1 MIWLRSCR
9 RDHAAGRATMAH
21 RFTIGVEEEFQ
32 IIDPETLELRSHV
45 IQLLSS
51 AAARGVGDL
60 VKQEMHQSI
69 VETGTK
75 ICESV
80 SELRLEMHR
89 TRSELVLAAESTGL
103 RVAAA
108 GTHPF
113 SSWIDQVISPGERYQ
128 HIVEEMGQLARSL
141 LIFGMHVHIAM
152 PDKQTTI
159 DMMNM
164 VRYFLPHLLALST
177 SSPFWMGRNTGL
189 KSFRTTVFR
198 RFPRTGIPEVFES
211 WSEYENFINLLVK
224 LNCIDTGK
232 KIWWDV
238 RPHPTYGTLEFRM
251 FDTATRVEEAV
262 AIAALT
268 QAIVVK
274 LHRLYTHNQSWRI
287 YRRALIEE
295 NKWRAARY
303 GIEGKMIDFGS
314 EAEVPMRELML
325 ELMEFIDDVVDELGS
340 RSAVDYIHTILN
352 EGTSAERQLRVYQQT
367 GDLKDV
373 VRHLVMETR
382 ASVQDAKSNSAAAI
396 N

>member
-1 MIWLRSCR
+1 
-9 RDHAAGRATMAH
+9 MAH

-32 IIDPETLELRSHV
+32 IIDPETMELRSHV
-45 IQLLSS
+45 VQLLS
-51 AAARGVGDL
+51 AASHGLGDQ

-75 ICESV
+75 ICENV
-80 SELRLEMHR
+80 SELRVEMHR
-89 TRSELVLAAESTGL
+89 TRGELVGAAERTGL
-103 RVAAA
+103 QVAAA

-128 HIVEEMGQLARSL
+128 NIVEEMGQLARSL
-141 LIFGMHVHIAM
+141 LIFGMHVHLAM

-198 RFPRTGIPEVFES
+198 RFPRTGIPEQFMS
-211 WSEYENFINLLVK
+211 WSEYENFVNLLVRT
-224 LNCIDTGK
+224 NCIDNPK

-238 RPHPTYGTLEFRM
+238 RPHPQFGTLEFRM
-251 FDTATRVEEAV
+251 FDVATRVEEAV
-262 AIAALT
+262 SIAALT
-268 QAIVVK
+268 QAIIVK
-274 LHRLYTHNQSWRI
+274 LHKLYTKNISWRL

-303 GIEGKMIDFGS
+303 GIEGKFIDFGK
-314 EAEVPMRELML
+314 EAEVPMRELIPELL
-325 ELMEFIDDVVDELGS
+325 EFVDDVVDELGS
-340 RSAVDYIHTILN
+340 RSAVDYIHTIMN
-352 EGTSAERQLRVYQQT
+352 KGTSAERQLKVYEQT
-367 GDLKDV
+367 GDLKEV
-373 VRHLVMETR
+373 VRHLVAETR
-382 ASVQDAKSNSAAAI
+382 GGVMEGRSNSANI
-396 N
+396 VS

>member
-1 MIWLRSCR
+1 
-9 RDHAAGRATMAH
+9 MAH

-45 IQLLSS
+45 VQLISS

-75 ICESV
+75 ICENV

-89 TRSELVLAAESTGL
+89 TRSELVMAAESTGL
-103 RVAAA
+103 QVAAA

-141 LIFGMHVHIAM
+141 LIFGMHIHIAM

-198 RFPRTGIPEVFES
+198 RFPRTGVPELFDS
-211 WSEYENFINLLVK
+211 WSAYENFVNLLVK
-224 LNCIDTGK
+224 LHCIDNGK

-251 FDTATRVEEAV
+251 FDVCTKVEEAV

-268 QAIVVK
+268 QAIIVK
-274 LHRLYTHNQSWRI
+274 LHRLYQGNVGWRL

-303 GIEGKMIDFGS
+303 GIDGKLIDFGK
-314 EAEVPMRELML
+314 EAEVDMRRLIPELL
-325 ELMEFIDDVVDELGS
+325 ELVDDVVDDLGS
-340 RSAVDYIHTILN
+340 RSAVEYIHTILR
-352 EGTSAERQLRVYQQT
+352 EGTSADRQLRVYRET
-367 GDLKDV
+367 GELKAV
-373 VRHLVMETR
+373 VRHLVAETR
-382 ASVQDAKSNSAAAI
+382 GGVTEPRTSSAHAV

>member
-1 MIWLRSCR
+1 
-9 RDHAAGRATMAH
+9 MAH
-21 RFTIGVEEEFQ
+21 RFTLGVEEEFQ

-45 IQLLSS
+45 VQLLS
-51 AAARGVGDL
+51 AASHGLGDQ

-69 VETGTK
+69 VETGSK
-75 ICESV
+75 ICENV
-80 SELRLEMHR
+80 SELRMEMHH
-89 TRSELVLAAESTGL
+89 TRGELVAAAERTGSQ
-103 RVAAA
+103 VAAA

-141 LIFGMHVHIAM
+141 LIFGMHVHVAM

-198 RFPRTGIPEVFES
+198 RFPRTGIPEQFLS
-211 WSEYENFINLLVK
+211 WSEYENFVNLLVRT
-224 LNCIDTGK
+224 NCIDNPK

-238 RPHPTYGTLEFRM
+238 RPHPAFGTLEFRM
-251 FDTATRVEEAV
+251 FDVATRVEEAV
-262 AIAALT
+262 SIAALT

-274 LHRLYTHNQSWRI
+274 LHKLYTKNISWRL

-303 GIEGKMIDFGS
+303 GIEGKFIDFGK
-314 EAEVPMRELML
+314 EAEVPMRELIPELL
-325 ELMEFIDDVVDELGS
+325 EFVDDVVDELGS
-340 RSAVDYIHTILN
+340 RSAVDYIHTIMN
-352 EGTSAERQLRVYQQT
+352 KGTSAERQLRVYEQT
-367 GDLKDV
+367 GDLKEV
-373 VRHLVMETR
+373 VRHLVAETR
-382 ASVQDAKSNSAAAI
+382 GAAIEGRSNSANI
-396 N
+396 VS

>member
-1 MIWLRSCR
+1 
-9 RDHAAGRATMAH
+9 MAH

-45 IQLLSS
+45 VQLLSS

-75 ICESV
+75 ICENV

-238 RPHPTYGTLEFRM
+238 RPHPMYGTLEFRM

-274 LHRLYTHNQSWRI
+274 LHRLYTRNQSWRL

-303 GIEGKMIDFGS
+303 GIEGKMIDFGR

-325 ELMEFIDDVVDELGS
+325 ELMEFIDDVVDDLGS
-340 RSAVDYIHTILN
+340 RSAVEYIHTILN

-382 ASVQDAKSNSAAAI
+382 SSVQDARSNSAAAI

>member
-1 MIWLRSCR
+1 
-9 RDHAAGRATMAH
+9 MAH

-45 IQLLSS
+45 VQLLSS
-51 AAARGVGDL
+51 AAARGIGDL

-75 ICESV
+75 ICENV

-89 TRSELVLAAESTGL
+89 TRSELVMAAESTGL

-128 HIVEEMGQLARSL
+128 NIVEEMGQLARSL
-141 LIFGMHVHIAM
+141 LIFGMHIHIAM

-274 LHRLYTHNQSWRI
+274 LHRLYTRNQSWRI

-303 GIEGKMIDFGS
+303 GIEGKLIDFGR

-325 ELMEFIDDVVDELGS
+325 ELMELIDDVVDELGS
-340 RSAVDYIHTILN
+340 RSAVEYIHTILN

>member
-1 MIWLRSCR
+1 
-9 RDHAAGRATMAH
+9 MAH

-45 IQLLSS
+45 VQLISS

-75 ICESV
+75 ICENV

-89 TRSELVLAAESTGL
+89 TRSELVMAAESTGL
-103 RVAAA
+103 QVAAA

-113 SSWIDQVISPGERYQ
+113 SSWIDQVISPGERYR

-141 LIFGMHVHIAM
+141 LIFGMHIHIAM

-211 WSEYENFINLLVK
+211 WSEYENFLNLLIK

-274 LHRLYTHNQSWRI
+274 LHRLYTGNQSWRI
-287 YRRALIEE
+287 YRKALIEE

-303 GIEGKMIDFGS
+303 GIEGKLIDFGR

-325 ELMEFIDDVVDELGS
+325 ELMELIDDVVDDLGS

-382 ASVQDAKSNSAAAI
+382 ASVMDAKSNSAKAI

>member
-1 MIWLRSCR
+1 
-9 RDHAAGRATMAH
+9 MAH

-45 IQLLSS
+45 VQLISS

-60 VKQEMHQSI
+60 MKQEMHQSI

-75 ICESV
+75 ICENV

-128 HIVEEMGQLARSL
+128 NIVEEMGQLARSL
-141 LIFGMHVHIAM
+141 LIFGMHIHIAM

-238 RPHPTYGTLEFRM
+238 RPHPAYGTLEFRM

-303 GIEGKMIDFGS
+303 GIEGKLIDFGR

-325 ELMEFIDDVVDELGS
+325 ELMEFIDDVVDDLGS
-340 RSAVDYIHTILN
+340 RSSVEYIHTILN

-367 GDLKDV
+367 GDLKEV

>member
-1 MIWLRSCR
+1 
-9 RDHAAGRATMAH
+9 MAH

-45 IQLLSS
+45 VQLISS

-75 ICESV
+75 ICENV

-89 TRSELVLAAESTGL
+89 TRSELVMAAESTGL

-108 GTHPF
+108 GTHPL

-128 HIVEEMGQLARSL
+128 NIVEEMGQLARSL
-141 LIFGMHVHIAM
+141 LIFGMHIHVAM

-164 VRYFLPHLLALST
+164 VGYFLPHLLALST

-238 RPHPTYGTLEFRM
+238 RPHPTYGTLEFRL

-303 GIEGKMIDFGS
+303 GIEGKLIDFGR
-314 EAEVPMRELML
+314 ETEVPMRELML
-325 ELMEFIDDVVDELGS
+325 ELMELIDDVVDELGS
-340 RSAVDYIHTILN
+340 RSAVEYIHTILN

-382 ASVQDAKSNSAAAI
+382 ASVLDAKSNSAAAI

>member
-1 MIWLRSCR
+1 
-9 RDHAAGRATMAH
+9 MAH

-32 IIDPETLELRSHV
+32 IIDPDTLELRSHV
-45 IQLLSS
+45 VQLISS

-60 VKQEMHQSI
+60 VKQVMHQSI

-75 ICESV
+75 ICENV

-89 TRSELVLAAESTGL
+89 TRSELVMAAESTGL
-103 RVAAA
+103 QVAAA

-141 LIFGMHVHIAM
+141 LIFGMHIHIAM

-198 RFPRTGIPEVFES
+198 RFPRTGIPEIFDS
-211 WSEYENFINLLVK
+211 WSAYENYVNLLVK
-224 LNCIDTGK
+224 LNCIDNGK

-251 FDTATRVEEAV
+251 FDTATKVEEAV

-274 LHRLYTHNQSWRI
+274 LHRLYTGNQSWRM

-303 GIEGKMIDFGS
+303 GIEGKLIDFGR
-314 EAEVPMRELML
+314 EAEVPMRELMY
-325 ELMEFIDDVVDELGS
+325 ELMELIDDVVDDLGS
-340 RSAVDYIHTILN
+340 RSAVEYIHTILN
-352 EGTSAERQLRVYQQT
+352 EGTSAERQLRVYQQS

-382 ASVQDAKSNSAAAI
+382 ASVMEPKSNSAGSI

>member
-1 MIWLRSCR
+1 
-9 RDHAAGRATMAH
+9 MAH

-45 IQLLSS
+45 VQLISS

-75 ICESV
+75 ICENV

-238 RPHPTYGTLEFRM
+238 RPHPAYGTLEFRM

-274 LHRLYTHNQSWRI
+274 LHRLYTRNQSWRI

-303 GIEGKMIDFGS
+303 GIEGKLIDFGR

-325 ELMEFIDDVVDELGS
+325 ELMELIDDVVDDLGS
-340 RSAVDYIHTILN
+340 RSAVEYIHTILN

-382 ASVQDAKSNSAAAI
+382 ASVLDAKSNSAAAI

>member
-1 MIWLRSCR
+1 
-9 RDHAAGRATMAH
+9 MAH

-45 IQLLSS
+45 VQLLSS

-75 ICESV
+75 ICENV

-89 TRSELVLAAESTGL
+89 TRSELVMAAESTGL

-268 QAIVVK
+268 QAIIVK
-274 LHRLYTHNQSWRI
+274 LHRLYTHNQSWRL

-303 GIEGKMIDFGS
+303 GIEGKLIDFGR
-314 EAEVPMRELML
+314 EAEVPVRELML
-325 ELMEFIDDVVDELGS
+325 ELMELIDDVVDDLGS
-340 RSAVDYIHTILN
+340 RSAVEYIHTILN

>member
-1 MIWLRSCR
+1 
-9 RDHAAGRATMAH
+9 MAH

-32 IIDPETLELRSHV
+32 IIDPESLELRSHV
-45 IQLLSS
+45 VQLISS
-51 AAARGVGDL
+51 AAARGVGEL

-75 ICESV
+75 ICENV

-128 HIVEEMGQLARSL
+128 NIVEEMGQLARSL
-141 LIFGMHVHIAM
+141 LIFGMHIHVAM

-159 DMMNM
+159 DMMSM

-274 LHRLYTHNQSWRI
+274 LHRLYTRNQSWRI

-303 GIEGKMIDFGS
+303 GIEGKLIDFGR

-325 ELMEFIDDVVDELGS
+325 ELMEFIDEVVDDLGS
-340 RSAVDYIHTILN
+340 RSAIEYIHTILN

-382 ASVQDAKSNSAAAI
+382 ASVQDTKSNSAAAI